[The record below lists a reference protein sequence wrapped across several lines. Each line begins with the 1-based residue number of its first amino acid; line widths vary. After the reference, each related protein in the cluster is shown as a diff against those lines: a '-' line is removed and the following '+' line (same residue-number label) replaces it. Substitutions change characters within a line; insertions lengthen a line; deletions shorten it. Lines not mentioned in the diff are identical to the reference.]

1 MRTLRTT
8 IVILLFLSL
17 LALSLVGALT
27 LYATPERVTARA
39 AAMLE
44 SHLGLRA
51 ELSGDVELKRL
62 PKLIL
67 RIPAGRAHSH
77 KGQHSCRPICQ
88 RRN

>member
-39 AAMLE
+39 AATV
-44 SHLGLRA
+44 SYTHLRA
-51 ELSGDVELKRL
+51 HET
-62 PKLIL
+62 
-67 RIPAGRAHSH
+67 
-77 KGQHSCRPICQ
+77 
-88 RRN
+88 

>member
-44 SHLGLRA
+44 SHLGL
-51 ELSGDVELKRL
+51 
-62 PKLIL
+62 
-67 RIPAGRAHSH
+67 
-77 KGQHSCRPICQ
+77 
-88 RRN
+88 